1 MTVPSIRGLSN
12 RNEVT
17 LMSESLAAGAHGVR
31 LNAIPDNEAGLELH
45 PEVSAASRDSSL
57 THEGG
62 LPSDHNLA
70 VRGALGSYALA
81 MGTESGLEQARDAT
95 MRLLGEARAQTH
107 ETWKLLDAAL
117 AAEAAS
123 HVEAER

>member
-1 MTVPSIRGLSN
+1 
-12 RNEVT
+12 
-17 LMSESLAAGAHGVR
+17 MSESLAAGAHGVR
-31 LNAIPDNEAGLELH
+31 LNTIPDDEAGLELH
-45 PEVSAASRDSSL
+45 PEVSGASPNSSL
-57 THEGG
+57 THDEG
-62 LPSDHNLA
+62 LTRDHNLA

-81 MGTESGLEQARDAT
+81 MGIESGLEQARDAI

-123 HVEAER
+123 RVEAER